1 MLDLIIILGYFAVIM
16 VVAIKARLKKDVT
29 VDDYFV
35 SGRNL
40 GWWSIAASTIATN
53 LHAGH
58 FLAVIGSAYAF
69 GLAQANFELN
79 AIFGLL
85 MAAFVFVP
93 IYLRAKVVT
102 VTQFFE
108 QKFGPNIALTYSVLT
123 MFMYGTLYLGSAL
136 FWGGYALEVLYGDSM
151 QQFVGA
157 TPALRILVMI
167 VLLGGFSATYTYFGG
182 LGAVVKTD
190 VVQFVLLLGGG
201 LVISVLAV
209 QEVGGLGTMNSV
221 LGDRMHLHLPNSH
234 QKLPWL
240 GIITM
245 NILNLQYWG
254 CNQVILQRSLAAKS
268 LAHAQLGLLVGGFF
282 KFITAAMLV
291 LPGIA
296 LVAILGEGNQLSDP
310 DQAYIKVV
318 DLLLSPGVKG
328 IVLCG
333 MFASLMSSVDSI
345 FNSIST
351 LWSLDVYKRRLTPG
365 ATDRQVVAMGRRSI
379 LVTMTVGI
387 AFGFAFTYVKLA
399 NPEFPLDP
407 LFKKISFFIKNGFVI
422 LICAAVFLV
431 RPSRAWVTT
440 AFYITLPLAVLGY
453 YLFPNLPYLI
463 LTGIVI
469 ILAFLVVAIPTV
481 LKNGARLKEPL
492 FQVADARLGYLGA
505 FLGSLLVVAHI
516 LFH

>member
-1 MLDLIIILGYFAVIM
+1 MLDLIIILGYFSLIMAV
-16 VVAIKARLKKDVT
+16 AFRARLQANVS

-102 VTQFFE
+102 VTQYFE

-136 FWGGYALEVLYGDSM
+136 FWGGYAMEVLYGESL
-151 QQFVGA
+151 QFYVGGTA
-157 TPALRILVMI
+157 ALRICIMI

-190 VVQFVLLLGGG
+190 VIQFILLLTGGI
-201 LVISVLAV
+201 VITVLAV
-209 QEVGGLGTMNSV
+209 KEVGGLGTMNSV

-234 QKLPWL
+234 AKLPWL

-254 CNQVILQRSLAAKS
+254 CNQVILQRSIAAKS
-268 LAHAQLGLLVGGFF
+268 LAHAQMGLLVGGFF

-296 LVAILGEGNQLSDP
+296 LVAILGDGNQLSDP

-318 DLLLSPGVKG
+318 DLLLSPGIKG

-351 LWSLDVYKRRLTPG
+351 LWSMDIYKRKIAPD
-365 ATDRQVVAMGRRSI
+365 ATDRQIVAMGRKSI
-379 LVTMTVGI
+379 LVTMGVGI
-387 AFGFAFTYVKLA
+387 AFGFAFTYVKMA

-431 RPSRAWVTT
+431 RPSRWLVTT
-440 AFYITLPLAVLGY
+440 AFYLTVPLAVLGY

-469 ILAFLVVAIPTV
+469 ILAFLVVAIPTMIQ
-481 LKNGARLKEPL
+481 NGVRLKVPL
-492 FQVADARLGYLGA
+492 FQVADRRLGYLGA
-505 FLGSLLVVAHI
+505 VLGGLLVLTHYF
-516 LFH
+516 FH